1 MATINYNE
9 ACEKPSIGKTLNYG
23 ESEEC
28 SRHSKLYYIPDTESK
43 ITKFN
48 KFITSGANRFLLK
61 KKNSKVKGDLVKV
74 IMEIGDTEQSKG
86 LRTCQNELRRVK
98 WRDYRIIYKVILDV
112 IIILSI
118 GLRKNC
124 YKKLKRERD
133 RFLRLDYT
141 SCQPFELSSYY
152 N

>member
-1 MATINYNE
+1 
-9 ACEKPSIGKTLNYG
+9 
-23 ESEEC
+23 
-28 SRHSKLYYIPDTESK
+28 
-43 ITKFN
+43 
-48 KFITSGANRFLLK
+48 
-61 KKNSKVKGDLVKV
+61 
-74 IMEIGDTEQSKG
+74 MEIGDSEQSKG